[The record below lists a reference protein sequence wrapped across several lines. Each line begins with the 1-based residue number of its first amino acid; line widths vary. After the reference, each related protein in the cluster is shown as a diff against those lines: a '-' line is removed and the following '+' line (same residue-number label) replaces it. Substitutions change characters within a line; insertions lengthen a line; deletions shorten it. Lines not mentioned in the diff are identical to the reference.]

1 MKKNRVFK
9 SLFFLIA
16 IGILGGMSMHSCKKD
31 VEPIHFYTPDA
42 VETITITVIDSY
54 LKNKLADVSVLVT
67 YPDQSSETVE
77 IEDGVL
83 IVDIDNRDDGDLIL
97 KFEKIGF
104 ISKEKTISI
113 DRSNM
118 LDGGDWVFAS
128 KVMLTEA
135 NKPFSVTKGVE
146 FNTPIVGS
154 DATVKFPANCLA
166 EDAMIAITETPAAA
180 DIAAESSQVEILK
193 GRIAL
198 KSLNFLPEGQTFVE
212 PIEVSF
218 PIPNTTEDLVFATLV
233 NGEWETVTVA
243 KNGDGTG
250 TALVSHFSDYI
261 LTTINVWSYEGTVM
275 STPVQFVGDCDEPL
289 VATLIKT
296 FDSNETEAK
305 DDLPIRIEMTFYS
318 TKEVDGLK
326 GFQRT
331 ISAQYAISTLRN
343 VTKNYSIEI
352 PSIPVIWSP
361 AGQQACHHGGG
372 SGN

>member
-67 YPDQSSETVE
+67 YPDLSSETVE